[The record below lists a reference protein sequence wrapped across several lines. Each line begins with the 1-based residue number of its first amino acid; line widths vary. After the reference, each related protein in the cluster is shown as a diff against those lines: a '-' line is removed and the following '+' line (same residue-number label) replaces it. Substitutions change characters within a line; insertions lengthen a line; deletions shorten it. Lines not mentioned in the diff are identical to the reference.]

1 MTSENKGKVKE
12 DETVLFSDLTNEG
25 LDGNAYSEEKVVT
38 LR

>member
-25 LDGNAYSEEKVVT
+25 LVMVMHKVRKR
-38 LR
+38 LLH